1 MIKKNTPMKKL
12 KLTIALS
19 TFFLALVGC
28 QSTPND
34 PVDMKEGL
42 DTAIKETKV
51 LKAPKPL
58 TQVPNSVQQELMFD
72 GMNQAK
78 QGLLAEKRLE
88 VSATDVD
95 AQDFFQAIVRG
106 SRYNVVIHPE
116 VSGQISLN
124 LNNVTLSEALTVVED
139 VYGYEILR
147 SGNMVQVFPQ
157 GIRTETIALNYLF
170 LKRFGSS
177 TTSINSGGVS
187 ENDPNSGNSSNN
199 NNNNSNSGSNGSSNR
214 GNNNGGNSGSNNQ
227 NSGINLYTENES
239 DFWAELKTSLTAFVG
254 TGGGRAVIVSP
265 QAGLVT
271 VRGLPQEITDVK
283 KFIKDTESHL
293 HRQVIIEAKIMEVTL
308 NDDFQQGIKW
318 EKVLDQVG
326 SAEIV
331 YSTTG
336 NVVGNVISN
345 TIGGVNSLAFSKQTN
360 GSDFSGVIE
369 LLQTQGNVQVLSSPR
384 ITATNNQKAVIKVG
398 EDEYFVTEVSSTTT
412 TGTSTTTTPEI
423 ELTPF
428 FSGIALDVTPQIS
441 KDGSVILHVH
451 PSVTLTEEQNK
462 TIHIGSETLILPLAQ
477 SSVRESDT
485 IIRANS
491 GEVVVI
497 GGLIETYN
505 VDMESKTP
513 ILGDIPYLGELFKNK
528 SQTSQKRELVIM
540 LKPIVVGQDTWKTQ
554 LQDARSLL
562 TKWFPDE
569 LEECELSDEGELT
582 AECQE
587 QCKDVDYASA
597 HDVCQ
602 TTEKNAVNNGN

>member
-1 MIKKNTPMKKL
+1 MKKL

-19 TFFLALVGC
+19 TIFFALVGC
-28 QSTPND
+28 QTAPRD
-34 PVDMKEGL
+34 PVGIKEDL
-42 DTAIKETKV
+42 DTSIKEAKEFNG
-51 LKAPKPL
+51 PKPL
-58 TQVPNSVQQELMFD
+58 TQVPNSVQQELMFNN
-72 GMNQAK
+72 MNQAK
-78 QGLLAEKRLE
+78 QGMLAEKRLE
-88 VSATDVD
+88 ISATEV
-95 AQDFFQAIVRG
+95 AAKDFFQAIVRG
-106 SRYNVVIHPE
+106 SRYNVVIHPDVE
-116 VSGQISLN
+116 GQISLS
-124 LNNVTLSEALTVVED
+124 LSNVTLTEALTVVED
-139 VYGYEILR
+139 VYGYEIQR
-147 SGNMVQVFPQ
+147 SGNVVQVFPP

-177 TTSINSGGVS
+177 STSINSGGVS
-187 ENDPNSGNSSNN
+187 ENDPNSGNNSNNSNN
-199 NNNNSNSGSNGSSNR
+199 NSNGSSNR
-214 GNNNGGNSGSNNQ
+214 SNNNNQGGNGGSNNQ

-239 DFWAELKTSLTAFVG
+239 NFWDELKESLTAFVG
-254 TGGGRAVIVSP
+254 TGGGRSVIVSP

-271 VRGLPQEITDVK
+271 VRGLPQEINAVK
-283 KFIKDTESHL
+283 KFISDTESHL

-318 EKVLDQVG
+318 EQVLNPVG
-326 SAEIV
+326 TGSELIYSA
-331 YSTTG
+331 TG
-336 NVVGNVISN
+336 GVIGNVISN
-345 TIGGVNSLAFSKQTN
+345 TIGGVNTLSYQNQGNDSNFT
-360 GSDFSGVIE
+360 GVIE

-462 TIHIGSETLILPLAQ
+462 TIQIGSEELILPLAQ

-505 VDMESKTP
+505 IDMESKTP

-528 SQTSQKRELVIM
+528 SQKSQKRELVIM
-540 LKPIVVGQDTWKTQ
+540 LKPIVVGQDTWTTQ
-554 LQDARSLL
+554 LQDARRLL

-569 LEECELSDEGELT
+569 VEECELSNEGKLSE
-582 AECQE
+582 ECQQ
-587 QCKDVDYASA
+587 QCADAEYAQENE
-597 HDVCQ
+597 VCQ
-602 TTEKNAVNNGN
+602 AAEQNAATTNQ

>member
-1 MIKKNTPMKKL
+1 MKKL
-12 KLTIALS
+12 KLNITL
-19 TFFLALVGC
+19 LALLFSLIGC
-28 QSTPND
+28 QSVPND
-34 PVDMKEGL
+34 AVDIKEGL
-42 DTAIKETKV
+42 DAAIKETKSFNG
-51 LKAPKPL
+51 PKPL
-58 TQVPNSVQQELMFD
+58 TQVPNSVQQELMLND
-72 GMNQAK
+72 MNLAK
-78 QGLLAEKRLE
+78 QGMLAEKRLE
-88 VSATDVD
+88 VSATEVD
-95 AQDFFQAIVRG
+95 AKDFFQAIVRG
-106 SRYNVVIHPE
+106 SRYNVIIHPE
-116 VSGQISLN
+116 VTGQISLS

-139 VYGYEILR
+139 VYGYEIIR
-147 SGNMVQVFPQ
+147 RGNVVKVFPP

-177 TTSINSGGVS
+177 STTINSGGVS
-187 ENDPNSGNSSNN
+187 ENDPNSGNSGNN
-199 NNNNSNSGSNGSSNR
+199 NNNNSSSNNSG
-214 GNNNGGNSGSNNQ
+214 GNNSQNGNSGSNNQ

-239 DFWAELKTSLTAFVG
+239 NFWKELKESLVAFVG
-254 TGGGRAVIVSP
+254 TGEGRSVIVSP

-271 VRGLPQEITDVK
+271 VRALPQEITAVK
-283 KFIKDTESHL
+283 KFITATESHL

-308 NDDFQQGIKW
+308 SDDFQQGIKW
-318 EKVLDQVG
+318 NKVLDQVG

-345 TIGGVNSLAFSKQTN
+345 TIGGVNSMAFTKQTSS
-360 GSDFSGVIE
+360 SDFSGVIE

-412 TGTSTTTTPEI
+412 TGTSTTTTPEV

-428 FSGIALDVTPQIS
+428 FSGIALDVTPQIG

-462 TIHIGSETLILPLAQ
+462 TIQIGSEQLILPLAQ

-505 VDMESKTP
+505 IDMESKTP

-528 SQTSQKRELVIM
+528 SQKSQKRELVIM
-540 LKPIVVGQDTWKTQ
+540 LKPVVVGQDTWKNQ

-562 TKWFPDE
+562 TKWFP
-569 LEECELSDEGELT
+569 EEVEACELSDDGKLT
-582 AECQE
+582 QECQE
-587 QCKDVDYASA
+587 QCADVEYATE
-597 HDVCQ
+597 HLVCQ
-602 TTEKNAVNNGN
+602 AAE

>member
-1 MIKKNTPMKKL
+1 MIKTSPPMNKL
-12 KLTIALS
+12 KLNIALS
-19 TFFLALVGC
+19 AFFFALVGC
-28 QSTPND
+28 QSMPND
-34 PVDMKEGL
+34 PVDIKADL
-42 DTAIKETKV
+42 DASIKETKR
-51 LKAPKPL
+51 LNGPKAL
-58 TQVPNSVQQELMFD
+58 TQVPNSVQQELMLNNMD
-72 GMNQAK
+72 QAK
-78 QGLLAEKRLE
+78 QGMLAEKRLE
-88 VSATDVD
+88 VSATEVD
-95 AQDFFQAIVRG
+95 AKDFFQAIVRG
-106 SRYNVVIHPE
+106 SRYNVVIHPD
-116 VSGQISLN
+116 VTGQISLS

-139 VYGYEILR
+139 VYGYEIIR
-147 SGNMVQVFPQ
+147 RGNVVKVFPP

-177 TTSINSGGVS
+177 STTINSGGVS
-187 ENDPNSGNSSNN
+187 ENDPNSGNSSNGN
-199 NNNNSNSGSNGSSNR
+199 SSNSNNSNSGSNNNQSGNNGSS
-214 GNNNGGNSGSNNQ
+214 NQ

-239 DFWAELKTSLTAFVG
+239 NFWDELKESLTAFVG
-254 TGGGRAVIVSP
+254 TGEGRSVIVSP

-271 VRGLPQEITDVK
+271 VRALPQELTAVK
-283 KFIKDTESHL
+283 KFITATESHL

-318 EKVLDQVG
+318 NKVLDQVG
-326 SAEIV
+326 SADII

-345 TIGGVNSLAFSKQTN
+345 TIGGVNSINFSKQTS

-412 TGTSTTTTPEI
+412 TGTSTTTTPEV

-451 PSVTLTEEQNK
+451 PSVTITEEQSK
-462 TIHIGSETLILPLAQ
+462 TIKIGDTTLVLPLAQ

-505 VDMESKTP
+505 IDIESKTP

-528 SQTSQKRELVIM
+528 SQKSQKRELVIM
-540 LKPIVVGQDTWKTQ
+540 LKPIVVGQDTWKNQ

-562 TKWFPDE
+562 TKWFP
-569 LEECELSDEGELT
+569 EEVDACELSNDGTLT
-582 AECQE
+582 QECQA
-587 QCKDVDYASA
+587 QCADAEYATE
-597 HDVCQ
+597 HGVCQ
-602 TTEKNAVNNGN
+602 MAAQNAASNDN

>member
-1 MIKKNTPMKKL
+1 MIKTSPPMNKL
-12 KLTIALS
+12 KLNIALS
-19 TFFLALVGC
+19 AFFFALVGC
-28 QSTPND
+28 QSVPND
-34 PVDMKEGL
+34 PVDIKADL
-42 DTAIKETKV
+42 DAAIKETKR
-51 LKAPKPL
+51 LNGPKAL
-58 TQVPNSVQQELMFD
+58 TQVPNSVQQELMLNNMD
-72 GMNQAK
+72 QAK
-78 QGLLAEKRLE
+78 QGMLAEKRLE
-88 VSATDVD
+88 VSATEVD
-95 AQDFFQAIVRG
+95 AKDFFQAIVRG
-106 SRYNVVIHPE
+106 SRYNVVIHPD
-116 VSGQISLN
+116 VTGQISLS

-139 VYGYEILR
+139 VYGYEIIR
-147 SGNMVQVFPQ
+147 RGNVVKVFPP

-177 TTSINSGGVS
+177 STTINSGGVS
-187 ENDPNSGNSSNN
+187 ENDPNNGNSNN
-199 NNNNSNSGSNGSSNR
+199 GNNNNSNSNNNSGGNNNQNGNNGSS
-214 GNNNGGNSGSNNQ
+214 NQ

-239 DFWAELKTSLTAFVG
+239 NFWDELKESLTAFVG
-254 TGGGRAVIVSP
+254 TGEGRSVIVSP

-271 VRGLPQEITDVK
+271 VRALPQELTAVK
-283 KFIKDTESHL
+283 KFITATENHL

-318 EKVLDQVG
+318 NKVLDQVG
-326 SAEIV
+326 SADII

-345 TIGGVNSLAFSKQTN
+345 TIGGINTVAFSKQTS

-412 TGTSTTTTPEI
+412 TGTSTTTTPEV

-451 PSVTLTEEQNK
+451 PSVTITEEQNK
-462 TIHIGSETLILPLAQ
+462 TIQIGDSTLVLPLAQ

-505 VDMESKTP
+505 IDIESKTP

-528 SQTSQKRELVIM
+528 SQKSQKRELVIM
-540 LKPIVVGQDTWKTQ
+540 LKPIVVGQDTWKNQ

-562 TKWFPDE
+562 TKWFP
-569 LEECELSDEGELT
+569 EEVEACELSDEGKLT
-582 AECQE
+582 QECQA
-587 QCKDVDYASA
+587 QCANAGYAVE

-602 TTEKNAVNNGN
+602 MAEQNAVSNDK

>member
-1 MIKKNTPMKKL
+1 MNKL
-12 KLTIALS
+12 KIKIALS
-19 TFFLALVGC
+19 ALFFALVGC
-28 QSTPND
+28 QSVPND
-34 PVDMKEGL
+34 PVEIKADL
-42 DTAIKETKV
+42 DKTIEESKRFNG
-51 LKAPKPL
+51 PKPL
-58 TQVPNSVQQELMFD
+58 TQVPNSVQQELMLD
-72 GMNQAK
+72 SMNQAK
-78 QGLLAEKRLE
+78 QGMLAEKRLE
-88 VSATDVD
+88 VSATEV
-95 AQDFFQAIVRG
+95 AAKDFFQAIVRG
-106 SRYNVVIHPE
+106 SRYNVVIHPD
-116 VSGQISLN
+116 VVGQISLS
-124 LNNVTLSEALTVVED
+124 LNNVTLSEVLVVVED
-139 VYGYEILR
+139 VYGYEIVR
-147 SGNMVQVFPQ
+147 MGNIVKVFPP

-177 TTSINSGGVS
+177 STTINSGGVS
-187 ENDPNSGNSSNN
+187 ENDPNSGNNSSNN
-199 NNNNSNSGSNGSSNR
+199 SGNNSSGNDSS
-214 GNNNGGNSGSNNQ
+214 GNNRGGNSGSNNQ

-239 DFWAELKTSLTAFVG
+239 DFWTELKESLTAFVG
-254 TGGGRAVIVSP
+254 TGEGRSVIVSP

-271 VRGLPQEITDVK
+271 VRALPQEITAVK

-308 NDDFQQGIKW
+308 NDDYQQGIKW

-345 TIGGVNSLAFSKQTN
+345 TIGGVNTMAFSKKTN
-360 GSDFSGVIE
+360 GSEFSGVIE

-412 TGTSTTTTPEI
+412 TGTSTSTTPEV

-451 PSVTLTEEQNK
+451 PSVTITEEQTK
-462 TIHIGSETLILPLAQ
+462 VIEIGSERLVLPLAQ

-485 IIRANS
+485 IIRAQS
-491 GEVVVI
+491 GEVVII
-497 GGLIETYN
+497 GGLIETYK
-505 VDMESKTP
+505 VDIESKTP

-528 SQTSQKRELVIM
+528 SQSSQKRELVIM
-540 LKPIVVGQDTWKTQ
+540 LKPIVVGQDTWKNQ

-562 TKWFPDE
+562 TKWFPE
-569 LEECELSDEGELT
+569 EIEECELSDEGKLT
-582 AECQE
+582 PECQE
-587 QCKDVDYASA
+587 QCAVADYAQKNE
-597 HDVCQ
+597 VCQ
-602 TTEKNAVNNGN
+602 AVKENSAKSNE